1 MYYFTC
7 NLFKDLISRMSSCL
21 KEQIFQG
28 LLGMQRE
35 RFLNMTKYGKHLEAY
50 KTYLRKMLWLFGA
63 ERKKVEVLVK
73 EVVDFEIQL
82 AKVTSHL
89 VNYLMIFYGDKWPI
103 DKSGKSTIHASLL
116 L

>member
-28 LLGMQRE
+28 SLGMQRE
-35 RFLNMTKYGKHLEAY
+35 RFLDMTKYAKHLEAY

-82 AKVTSHL
+82 AKVTLNL
-89 VNYLMIFYGDKWPI
+89 VIYLIIFLW
-103 DKSGKSTIHASLL
+103 
-116 L
+116 